1 MIDYEYKNV
10 TLIMALISLE
20 GMEFF
25 AYHGCFS
32 EEQIIGTRFVVD
44 LYIETNTKE
53 AEEGDKLSKTINYQ
67 EVYLMVKEQMLIKSK
82 LLEHVGRR
90 IINVVLKKHP
100 EIEFAEVKVS
110 KMNPPL
116 GGKTGSVSVTLS
128 TEDDG

>member
-1 MIDYEYKNV
+1 
-10 TLIMALISLE
+10 MALIALE

-32 EEQIIGTRFVVD
+32 EEQIIGTRFEVD
-44 LYIETNTKE
+44 LYLEAPTKE
-53 AEEGDKLSKTINYQ
+53 AEESDVLSKTINYQ
-67 EVYLMVKEQMLIKSK
+67 EVYLLIKEQMAIKSK

-90 IINVVLKKHP
+90 ILNAVLEKHP

-116 GGKTGSVSVTLS
+116 GGKLGSVSVTLS
-128 TEDDG
+128 TEDDE

>member
-1 MIDYEYKNV
+1 
-10 TLIMALISLE
+10 MALIALE

-53 AEEGDKLSKTINYQ
+53 AEESDILSKTINYQ
-67 EVYLMVKEQMLIKSK
+67 EVYLLVKEQMLIKSK

-90 IINVVLKKHP
+90 IINTVLEEYP
-100 EIEFAEVKVS
+100 EIEYAEVKVS

-116 GGKTGSVSVTLS
+116 GGKLGSVSITLS
-128 TEDDG
+128 TEDDE

>member
-1 MIDYEYKNV
+1 
-10 TLIMALISLE
+10 MAQISLE

-44 LYIETNTKE
+44 LWLETDTAE
-53 AEEGDKLSKTINYQ
+53 AEITDKLSKTVNYQ
-67 EVYLMVKEQMLIKSK
+67 EVYLLVKEQMMIKSK

-90 IINVVLKKHP
+90 IINALHEKFH
-100 EIEFAEVKVS
+100 EISFIKIKVS

-116 GGKTGSVSVTLS
+116 GGKVGNVSVTIS
-128 TEDDG
+128 SQSNE

>member
-1 MIDYEYKNV
+1 
-10 TLIMALISLE
+10 MALIALE

-44 LYIETNTKE
+44 LYLETNTQE
-53 AEEGDKLSKTINYQ
+53 AEESDRLSKTINYQ
-67 EVYLMVKEQMLIKSK
+67 DVYLIVKEQMAEKSK

-90 IINVVLKKHP
+90 ILNVVVEKHP

-116 GGKTGSVSVTLS
+116 GGKIGSVSVTLS
-128 TEDDG
+128 TEDDE

>member
-1 MIDYEYKNV
+1 
-10 TLIMALISLE
+10 MAIISLE

-44 LYIETNTKE
+44 LYINTNTSE
-53 AEEGDKLSKTINYQ
+53 AEESDKLSKTINYQ
-67 EVYLMVKEQMLIKSK
+67 EVYLLVKEQMAIKSK

-90 IINVVLKKHP
+90 ILNAVLEIHP

-116 GGKTGSVSVTLS
+116 GGKIGNVSVRIS
-128 TEDDG
+128 TKDDE

>member
-1 MIDYEYKNV
+1 MGKIA
-10 TLIMALISLE
+10 IE

-44 LYIETNTKE
+44 LVLETDTRQAE
-53 AEEGDKLSKTINYQ
+53 ASDKLSRTINYQ
-67 EVYLMVKEQMLIKSK
+67 EVYLVAKAQMIIKSN

-90 IINVVLKKHP
+90 ILDAVMAQFEQITHARIK
-100 EIEFAEVKVS
+100 IA

-116 GGKTGSVSVTLS
+116 GGKVGSVSITLD
-128 TEDDG
+128 TDDE

>member
-1 MIDYEYKNV
+1 
-10 TLIMALISLE
+10 MALIALE

-32 EEQIIGTRFVVD
+32 EEQIIGTRFEVD
-44 LYIETNTKE
+44 LYLEAATKE
-53 AEEGDKLSKTINYQ
+53 AEETDVLSKTINYQ
-67 EVYLMVKEQMLIKSK
+67 EAFLLVKEQMAIKSK

-90 IINVVLKKHP
+90 ILNVVMKTYP

-116 GGKTGSVSVTLS
+116 GGKLGSVSVTLS
-128 TEDDG
+128 TEDDE

>member
-1 MIDYEYKNV
+1 
-10 TLIMALISLE
+10 MALIALE

-44 LYIETNTKE
+44 LYIETNTHE
-53 AEEGDKLSKTINYQ
+53 AEESDKLSKTINYQ
-67 EVYLMVKEQMLIKSK
+67 DVYLMVKEQMAIKSK

-90 IINVVLKKHP
+90 ILNVVTEKYA

-116 GGKTGSVSVTLS
+116 GGKIGSVSVTLS
-128 TEDDG
+128 TEDGE

>member
-1 MIDYEYKNV
+1 
-10 TLIMALISLE
+10 MATIALE

-44 LYIETNTKE
+44 LYIEADTRQ
-53 AEEGDKLSKTINYQ
+53 AEQTDKLSTTINYQ
-67 EVYLMVKEQMLIKSK
+67 EVFLVVKEQMGEKSK

-90 IINVVLKKHP
+90 ILIALKERFV
-100 EIEFAEVKVS
+100 EIKSARIKVS

-128 TEDDG
+128 SEENNA

>member
-1 MIDYEYKNV
+1 
-10 TLIMALISLE
+10 MAQISLE

-44 LYIETNTKE
+44 LWLETDTAE
-53 AEEGDKLSKTINYQ
+53 AEITDKLSKTVNYQ
-67 EVYLMVKEQMLIKSK
+67 EVYLLIKEQMMIQSK

-90 IINVVLKKHP
+90 IIDALHEKFR
-100 EIEFAEVKVS
+100 EIKAVKIKVS

-116 GGKTGSVSVTLS
+116 GGKVGNVSVTIS
-128 TEDDG
+128 THWNE

>member
-1 MIDYEYKNV
+1 
-10 TLIMALISLE
+10 MAVISLE

-44 LYIETNTKE
+44 LFIEVNTTM
-53 AEEGDKLSKTINYQ
+53 AEKTDKLSETVNYQ
-67 EVYLMVKEQMLIKSK
+67 DLFLTVKEQMMIKSK

-90 IINVVLKKHP
+90 ILDAVLAKYP
-100 EIEFAEVKVS
+100 EIEHAEVKIS

-116 GGKTGSVSVTLS
+116 GGKTGSVSVSLS
-128 TEDDG
+128 SADENPENF

>member
-1 MIDYEYKNV
+1 
-10 TLIMALISLE
+10 MAQISLE

-44 LYIETNTKE
+44 LWLETDTAE
-53 AEEGDKLSKTINYQ
+53 AEITDKLSKTVNYQ
-67 EVYLMVKEQMLIKSK
+67 EVYLLIKEQMMIQSK

-90 IINVVLKKHP
+90 IINALHEKFR
-100 EIEFAEVKVS
+100 EITKVKIKVS

-116 GGKTGSVSVTLS
+116 GGKVGNVSVTISSQLN
-128 TEDDG
+128 E